1 MVVLY
6 MALITVAASLTMMDT
21 LLMMRSIIKQGV
33 TNLKDS
39 IVLVIEIMTILV
51 IIMEAIVAT
60 DMDHSQDIQMTFIM
74 MKETEGNNT
83 YC

>member
-1 MVVLY
+1 